1 MIPRVG
7 DAASERSRFK
17 PFRLASFLAA
27 LVIAAL
33 PARASEIA
41 TIPPSPDAAA
51 PSGAVTAWDPAP
63 PSASPAA
70 GAGTGSPTDALLSP
84 LLSST
89 PGASASSASTPSV
102 SPTASAVDAVD
113 PTASTGRSDPA
124 TPTAGSAAPT
134 AGSAV
139 PSRTAAA
146 THSPSAT
153 PRPSTQAGWP
163 ATGVRP
169 YLDGSAWNALISSNA
184 AVDSHSSAMIA
195 GLVAEGPLRSD
206 PGQYTYPV
214 YFADGS
220 TPRVTLSCSHLCSTV
235 TSDGRLPSTN
245 AMTIPLPPGVR
256 PSAGDDGQAIIVDR
270 VSGDEYDLYRYD
282 PSTRTAQNASR
293 YVGGVYRDGT
303 PSSYINRGA
312 GVPYLAGLIRPWE
325 ISAGRID
332 HALAFGYAMTRATRC
347 VFPAS
352 KTDGDATSSDA
363 IPEGARIRLD
373 PRLNVDAIAGLDR
386 AGRIIARALQRYG
399 AVLVDT
405 SGSNKLYAESSLTA
419 SWAGLLGA
427 GSPSAIPVSRLQ
439 VMALPAGLFSSD
451 YTPTWGGCL
460 R

>member
-7 DAASERSRFK
+7 GALSQRSRLK
-17 PFRLASFLAA
+17 PLRLASFLAA

-33 PARASEIA
+33 PARVSELA
-41 TIPPSPDAAA
+41 TIPPSPDPAA
-51 PSGAVTAWDPAP
+51 PSGAVSAWDPAP
-63 PSASPAA
+63 SSASPAA
-70 GAGTGSPTDALLSP
+70 GVATGSAMVASPAP

-89 PGASASSASTPSV
+89 PAVSASGASTPSV
-102 SPTASAVDAVD
+102 SPTGSGVDGVD
-113 PTASTGRSDPA
+113 PTASPGRSDPA
-124 TPTAGSAAPT
+124 TPAAGSAAPT
-134 AGSAV
+134 VGTAA
-139 PSRTAAA
+139 PSRTAAP
-146 THSPSAT
+146 TRSPSAT
-153 PRPSTQAGWP
+153 PRPTAQAGWP
-163 ATGVRP
+163 ATGARP
-169 YLDGSAWNALISSNA
+169 YLDGSAWNTPISSNA
-184 AVDSHSSAMIA
+184 AVDSHSTAMIA
-195 GLVAEGPLRSD
+195 GVIAEGALRSD

-220 TPRVTLSCSHLCSTV
+220 TPRVTLSCTHLCSTV
-235 TSDGRLPSTN
+235 TSDGRLPSTST
-245 AMTIPLPPGVR
+245 MTIPLPPGVR

-303 PSSYINRGA
+303 PSSYVNRGA

-373 PRLNVDAIAGLDR
+373 PSLNVDAIAGLDR

-427 GSPSAIPVSRLQ
+427 GSPSAIPLSRLQ
-439 VMALPAGLFSSD
+439 VMALPPGVFSSD